1 MGTPIARPIAAPIP
15 RPPAR
20 PGSVPVPAV
29 PDKPAPS
36 INEADTVRWESEPA
50 FTMAPPVRREDPQHA
65 NTLSVLRRYSDG
77 TFVTADGIEAN
88 AAANAV
94 ALPYSKTDV
103 RFRVGSYDIL
113 AELGRGGMGVVYK
126 AYSLKLCRFVA
137 LKMMTSGRF
146 ASEAETIRFQNEAML
161 AARLEH
167 PNIVPV
173 FDSGEQEG
181 HLYFV
186 MAFVEGRS
194 LGALIK
200 EQGETQDAAARE
212 ALLEACVRCIAA
224 CARAL
229 AYAHQRGIVHRDI
242 KPDNIIVD
250 PDGVPHITDF
260 GIAKNTQ
267 REVSLTKPGAIV
279 GTPSY
284 MAPEQAN
291 SLAERIGPAADIYS
305 LGATLYDVA
314 TGMRPFDAD
323 NPVIIL
329 MKVMNDLP
337 EQPRVAAKK
346 TLGRVLSPDLDLII
360 QKSMEKRAADRYASA
375 AAMAD
380 DLEAYLEDRP
390 VAARPIGGVERL
402 KKSIRR
408 NRAAFAMAVIAALTL
423 VMLAVGFGTVLVFN
437 LNATSDSLWA
447 QDTKAGLDETAT
459 LERAITANM
468 VEGRADVVRN
478 LVHHLRNTPDIAMM
492 EVVRTDKTLA
502 YTDDATRAAVGK
514 RVVDPAVIEAG
525 EKSVP
530 GVSRALDMVK
540 SVAFG
545 RIDMNLAEAAKAPT
559 GAASKF
565 KIDDA
570 TWKEVLTKREP
581 VARVEDID
589 GVPHLTVLRPM
600 ANGPTCQVCHGP
612 VTVGA
617 TTSFY
622 GPANDDPENRTRAV
636 LVVRRSQAAV
646 EEQIAANT
654 RDTLLVGG
662 GTTLGLLAVLF
673 LASRVF
679 GIRLRPQRYG

>member
-1 MGTPIARPIAAPIP
+1 M
-15 RPPAR
+15 
-20 PGSVPVPAV
+20 
-29 PDKPAPS
+29 
-36 INEADTVRWESEPA
+36 
-50 FTMAPPVRREDPQHA
+50 
-65 NTLSVLRRYSDG
+65 LRRYADG
-77 TFVTADGIEAN
+77 TFVTADGIDAK

-146 ASEAETIRFQNEAML
+146 ASEADTIRFQNEAML

-173 FDSGEQEG
+173 FDSGEQDG

-186 MAFVEGRS
+186 MAFVEGRG
-194 LGALIK
+194 LGAVIK
-200 EQGETQDAAARE
+200 EQAETKDAAARE
-212 ALLEACVRCIAA
+212 ALLEGCVRQIAA

-229 AYAHQRGIVHRDI
+229 EYAHQRGIVHRDI

-250 PDGVPHITDF
+250 ADGVPHISDF

-314 TGMRPFDAD
+314 TGVRPFDAD
-323 NPVIIL
+323 NPIIIL

-380 DLEAYLEDRP
+380 DLEAYLDDRP
-390 VAARPIGGVERL
+390 VAARPIGGAERM
-402 KKSIRR
+402 KKAIRR
-408 NRAAFAMAVIAALTL
+408 NRAAFAMVVIAALTL
-423 VMLAVGFGTVLVFN
+423 VMLAVGFGTVLAFN
-437 LNATSDSLWA
+437 LSATSDSLRA

-468 VEGRADVVRN
+468 IEGRADIVRN
-478 LVHHLRNTPDIAMM
+478 LVHHLRKTPDIAMM
-492 EVVRTDKTLA
+492 EVVRTNKTLA

-514 RVVDPAVIEAG
+514 RVVDPAVIAAG
-525 EKSVP
+525 ETAVP
-530 GVSRALDMVK
+530 GVTRALDMVK
-540 SVAFG
+540 LVAFG
-545 RIDMNLAEAAKAPT
+545 RIDQSLAEVATAKGEAP
-559 GAASKF
+559 KF
-565 KIDDA
+565 AIDDA

-600 ANGPTCQVCHGP
+600 ANGPTCQVCHGAIVANAADNP
-612 VTVGA
+612 YA
-617 TTSFY
+617 NMY
-622 GPANDDPENRTRAV
+622 GPSNDDPGNHTRAV

-662 GTTLGLLAVLF
+662 GTTLGLLVVLF

-679 GIRLRPQRYG
+679 GLRLRPQRYG